1 MKASDKE
8 SSSRKARKKS
18 GAEKDSLG
26 QVEQFGE
33 GVTAL
38 ATDDGETSDDAALF
52 LLAKE
57 AVKRCEPS
65 PADRDAR
72 KKKIEQLKK
81 ALAEGSYSADARAV
95 AEKVI
100 EEHLD
105 HDFGKN
111 RV

>member
-8 SSSRKARKKS
+8 SSSRKSTRKKARLS
-18 GAEKDSLG
+18 KDVGHGSA
-26 QVEQFGE
+26 GE
-33 GVTAL
+33 HSTAL
-38 ATDDGETSDDAALF
+38 ATDDGTVSDDAALF

-57 AVKRCEPS
+57 AVLRAEPS
-65 PADRDAR
+65 TSDADAR

-95 AEKVI
+95 AEKVL

-111 RV
+111 RL

>member
-8 SSSRKARKKS
+8 SSSRKLTRKKS
-18 GAEKDSLG
+18 NPAKELGPDTAE
-26 QVEQFGE
+26 ER
-33 GVTAL
+33 TAL
-38 ATDDGETSDDAALF
+38 ATDDGGSSDDAALF

-57 AVKRCEPS
+57 AVYRSGES
-65 PADRDAR
+65 PASEAEAR
-72 KKKIEQLKK
+72 RKKIEALKK

-111 RV
+111 RL

>member
-8 SSSRKARKKS
+8 SSSRKLTRKKS
-18 GAEKDSLG
+18 GPTKDVGLVSG
-26 QVEQFGE
+26 DEQSH
-33 GVTAL
+33 AL
-38 ATDDGETSDDAALF
+38 ATDDGATSDDAALF

-57 AVKRCEPS
+57 AVHRGERS
-65 PADRDAR
+65 PADQEAR
-72 KKKIEQLKK
+72 KRKIEQLKK

-111 RV
+111 RL

>member
-8 SSSRKARKKS
+8 SSSRKPSRKKS
-18 GAEKDSLG
+18 SPTKTVGLTSP
-26 QVEQFGE
+26 E
-33 GVTAL
+33 GSVSV
-38 ATDDGETSDDAALF
+38 ATDDGATSDDAALF

-57 AVKRCEPS
+57 AVR
-65 PADRDAR
+65 RDSEASATDVEAR
-72 KKKIEQLKK
+72 RRKVEQLKK

-95 AEKVI
+95 AEKVL

-111 RV
+111 RL